1 MNAPETARGDRAFL
15 LAALRTAA
23 RIAERI
29 LARTPLGERW
39 GLAVRARTGN
49 LFADPERPAVWL
61 HAASLGELNG
71 ALRLVRAVDGELPAG
86 FRANLVLSVQTPAA
100 WARLAASP
108 PALAHFDFAPA
119 MLPFEDP
126 QRLAALWRSNRVAL
140 AVACESELWPAVCE
154 AARTA
159 GVPLVWWAARLTPK
173 ASRRWARLAPGLFA
187 RMARSCAAVRAASDS
202 DSARI
207 SALAGIRVRRCSEP
221 KRFLSPDLPL
231 FGKERQWELAALSVH
246 AEELPFLLRA
256 LALPGAPESWIL
268 QTRFPSEN
276 RKAAEACVR
285 AGWRTRDWTPGTLP
299 DKGSVAL
306 VREFGRTAEICAA
319 SRAVFVGGSAAEGIG
334 IHNPLE
340 GIESGCLALGGP
352 YWYLRREE
360 IGVLERNGLW
370 TGLSPDLAAWPP
382 LPPADP
388 ARAVRAAEELASG
401 RRAEI
406 RAAARA
412 LVRTL
417 RKEEKEKR

>member
-1 MNAPETARGDRAFL
+1 MKEPGANL
-15 LAALRTAA
+15 LLRVLRLAV
-23 RIAERI
+23 RCAERI
-29 LARTPLGERW
+29 LAPTPLGENW
-39 GLAVRARTGN
+39 GLPERARTGC
-49 LFADPERPAVWL
+49 LFAQPDRPAVWL

-71 ALRLVRAVDGELPAG
+71 ALRLVRAVDAELPDE

-100 WARLAASP
+100 RARLAASP
-108 PALAHFDFAPA
+108 PAFAHVDIAPA

-126 QRLAALWRSNRVAL
+126 ERLAALWRSNRVRL
-140 AVACESELWPAVCE
+140 AVAFESELWPAVCE

-173 ASRRWARLAPGLFA
+173 ASRRWARFAPGLFA

-207 SALAGIRVRRCSEP
+207 SALAGIRVGRCSDP
-221 KRFLSPDLPL
+221 KRFLSPDLAL
-231 FGKERQWELAALSVH
+231 FGNERPWELAALSVH

-268 QTRFPSEN
+268 QTRRPSEC
-276 RKAAEACVR
+276 RKARETCAR
-285 AGWRTRDWTPGTLP
+285 AGWRTRRWTPGLLP
-299 DKGSVAL
+299 EKGSVAL
-306 VREFGRTAEICAA
+306 VGEFGRTAEICAS
-319 SRAVFVGGSAAEGIG
+319 SRTVFVGGSAVEGIG

-360 IGVLERNGLW
+360 IGVLERHGLW
-370 TGLSPDLAAWPP
+370 TGLSPDFAAWPAHAS
-382 LPPADP
+382 ADP
-388 ARAVRAAEELASG
+388 DRAVRAAAELASG
-401 RRAEI
+401 RRKEI